1 MRAFTPS
8 DEIKRLCGRMCGEVK
23 ELQARSIQTR
33 AEHHPHRQVQIRSP
47 GGPVEVDEGME
58 PLLRSLW
65 SLGVNTEMSCRDNMG
80 SVWIY
85 MSLDDFQ
92 RLHAIARAN
101 DDLAYFLDSCHYE
114 MRSWTP
120 EHFASECGLVQDD
133 LQAQLRVSLR
143 FPKQHM
149 ERLDAM
155 LGALGPDLPPAA
167 KRPRLAASVDAAA
180 PPESEAI
187 ASLENELR
195 EERSTRSKMWRE
207 WNQERECVA
216 DMFVAFQNGELD
228 AEAALDMIASD
239 LGIASDNESE
249 PGICEKCGV
258 QQ

>member
-1 MRAFTPS
+1 
-8 DEIKRLCGRMCGEVK
+8 MCGEVK

-33 AEHHPHRQVQIRSP
+33 AQHHPHRQVQVRSP
-47 GGPVEVDEGME
+47 SGPVEVDEGLE

-85 MSLDDFQ
+85 TSLDDFQ
-92 RLHAIARAN
+92 RLHALARAS

-120 EHFASECGLVQDD
+120 EHFASECGLEQGD

-149 ERLDAM
+149 ERFDAM
-155 LGALGPDLPPAA
+155 LGALGPYLPPPV
-167 KRPRLAASVDAAA
+167 KRPRLAAPADAPA
-180 PPESEAI
+180 PPESEAV
-187 ASLENELR
+187 ASLERELC
-195 EERSTRSKMWRE
+195 EERATRSRMWRE
-207 WNQERECVA
+207 WNHEKECIA
-216 DMFVAFQNGELD
+216 GTIAAFQNGGMD
-228 AEAALDMIASD
+228 AEAALDEIACD
-239 LGIASDNESE
+239 LGLDSDSESE